1 MDEINLLDYMRL
13 VIRRKWT
20 VFGVTGIVV
29 LLTGIA
35 LMVMPRT
42 YEGEATL
49 IFPQKSPDTLSS
61 QLSQFTGLPMLGSL
75 VPELSGRDVYVTV
88 LKSRT
93 LGETVLKNVGLDGG
107 DLDYEDMQDHLTL
120 EMPKEGGLI
129 IRCQVPS
136 SWLKARVPRKDLRS
150 ETAQMA
156 AEMANS
162 YVAELQAYDQSNC
175 LFMGRKQRIFV
186 EQQLDRTL
194 PELRLAEVRLKD
206 FQQAHPTLIP
216 PQESQAY
223 AQQALEL
230 TSSQVQADVA
240 LDETKA
246 QLARAR
252 STWEA
257 GAPENISPEAI
268 ADNPAIGELQLQLA
282 KLEVQRATL
291 LENVTEKHPD
301 VVSLDQEI
309 AKTYERLH
317 TEVDRVVSGESGGVG
332 PAQQELLK
340 QLVLLE
346 VNSDGLDARKS
357 ALASSMSNIER
368 RLSGLPAA
376 ELQYARLLRDVKA
389 AETVYTTL
397 LAEHAKAK
405 IAEGKDTDNFI
416 VLDEAIVQ
424 KKPAKPRIKLTL
436 AAALMLGMMLGVLIA
451 TAQGPKP
458 AIGHHRLGKVER

>member
-1 MDEINLLDYMRL
+1 MDEINLLDYIRL
-13 VIRRKWT
+13 VTRRKWT
-20 VFGVTGIVV
+20 VLGVTGIVV

-35 LMVMPRT
+35 LLVMPRT

-49 IFPQKSPDTLSS
+49 IFPQQSPDGLSS
-61 QLSQFTGLPMLGSL
+61 QLAQMSGLPILGNL
-75 VPELSGRDVYVTV
+75 VPQLSGRDVYCTV

-93 LGETVLKNVGLDGG
+93 LGEAVLKDVGLDGG
-107 DLDYEDMQDHLTL
+107 DLDYEDMQGHLIL
-120 EMPKEGGLI
+120 ETPKEGGLV
-129 IRCQVPS
+129 IRCQAPT
-136 SWLKARVPRKDLRS
+136 SWLKGHVSGRELKRA
-150 ETAQMA
+150 TAKMA

-162 YVAELQAYDQSNC
+162 YVTELRAYDLSNG
-175 LFMGRKQRIFV
+175 LFMGRKHRVFI
-186 EQQLDRTL
+186 EEQLDRTR
-194 PELRLAEVRLKD
+194 PELRAAENRLKD

-216 PQESQAY
+216 PEESQAY
-223 AQQALEL
+223 AQQALQL
-230 TSSQVQADVA
+230 TGSQVQSDVA

-252 STWEA
+252 STWKA

-268 ADNPAIGELQLQLA
+268 ADSPAIQELQVQLA
-282 KLEVQRATL
+282 RLEVRRAAL

-309 AKTYERLH
+309 TKTYDRLH
-317 TEVDRVVSGESGGVG
+317 SEVEQVVSGKSGGAS

-368 RLSGLPAA
+368 RLSGLPVA

-397 LAEHAKAK
+397 IAEHAKAQ

-416 VLDEAIVQ
+416 VLDEAIVP
-424 KKPAKPRIKLTL
+424 KKPAKPRVKLTL
-436 AAALMLGMMLGVLIA
+436 AAALMMGMMLGVLVA
-451 TAQGPKP
+451 TARGVPP
-458 AIGHHRLGKVER
+458 GKKSE

>member
-1 MDEINLLDYMRL
+1 MDEINLLDYIRL

-20 VFGVTGIVV
+20 VLGVTGIVV

-35 LMVMPRT
+35 LMVMPKT

-49 IFPQKSPDTLSS
+49 IFPQKSSDTLSS
-61 QLSQFTGLPMLGSL
+61 QFSQIAGLSMLGGL
-75 VPELSGRDVYVTV
+75 VPGLSGRDVYVTV

-93 LGETVLKNVGLDGG
+93 LGEAVLKDMGLDGG

-136 SWLKARVPRKDLRS
+136 SWLEARVPRKDLRS
-150 ETAQMA
+150 KTAQMA
-156 AEMANS
+156 AKMANS
-162 YVAELQAYDQSNC
+162 YVAELRAYDQSNC
-175 LFMGRKQRIFV
+175 LFMSRKQRIFV
-186 EQQLDRTL
+186 QQQLDRTL
-194 PELRLAEVRLKD
+194 PELRAAENRLRD
-206 FQQAHPTLIP
+206 FQQRHPTLIP
-216 PQESQAY
+216 PEESQAY
-223 AQQALEL
+223 ARQALEL

-252 STWEA
+252 STWKA
-257 GAPENISPEAI
+257 GAPESISPEAI
-268 ADNPAIGELQLQLA
+268 ADSPAIQELQLQLA
-282 KLEVQRATL
+282 RLEVRRAAL
-291 LENVTEKHPD
+291 LENVTAKHPD

-309 AKTYERLH
+309 AKTYERLRS
-317 TEVDRVVSGESGGVG
+317 EIDRVVSGESSGAS

-368 RLSGLPAA
+368 RLSRLPEA

-397 LAEHAKAK
+397 IAELAKAR
-405 IAEGKDTDNFI
+405 IAEGRESNNFI
-416 VLDEAIVQ
+416 VLDEAIVP
-424 KKPAKPRIKLTL
+424 KKPAKPRVKLTL
-436 AAALMLGMMLGVLIA
+436 AAALLMGMMLGVLVA
-451 TAQGPKP
+451 TARGVPP
-458 AIGHHRLGKVER
+458 GKKSE